1 MAIARRTLLKACLG
15 ATQFG
20 LLSSLLS
27 GRAARAQSAEV
38 PTKLLTFFLSG
49 GWMPL
54 WAFCPLSPEEITRY
68 LPRPTTLSGEPV
80 YFDANQVVAL
90 DGSGATGAV
99 GGVQPLRTPALWDEA
114 ALAAGSPDPRT
125 GGLTSPHGWSWKHH
139 RLWENTLVV
148 HGVDQMSA
156 AHVSAQVSAL
166 CGVASSD
173 FKSPSVQAL
182 AAHHLFDAHPDR
194 PLPFVWIS
202 GTPRPAALSLRPEAT
217 PLRIA
222 READIDLLYSM
233 AKPQAWAGLKASD
246 IGSTLP
252 PRDFSGAALNEGFNL
267 NPMEDWA
274 MRRARRLGQG
284 AVPSM
289 ESAMQAI
296 HDNLLGVSRTLAADV
311 ASRVARTQAFEHT
324 PQPYWIPAGNN
335 PYATDVRIATDNG
348 ANWKLELDLALKLL
362 KSDVTT
368 SIAVECLGAN
378 RFGFDMGHSVG
389 HEVEFVHCRGVFDLI
404 GRFLGEMKATP
415 GRAAGRSLLDDT
427 LVLILSDFSRTWP
440 SAPTCDHWPTTSVI
454 FAGGGINSNR
464 MIGTY
469 DVASKAPGLQGYL
482 GAPIDIQESSGLAH
496 RVPRSADIVTTAL
509 AVLGISGIRIPG
521 GNGEIVGVRAGS

>member
-27 GRAARAQSAEV
+27 GRAARAQSAEG

-252 PRDFSGAALNEGFNL
+252 PRAFSGAALNEGFQ
-267 NPMEDWA
+267 D
-274 MRRARRLGQG
+274 G
-284 AVPSM
+284 
-289 ESAMQAI
+289 
-296 HDNLLGVSRTLAADV
+296 SRTVAGQADV
-311 ASRVARTQAFEHT
+311 VLVGRTLVGVTLNLDQGDLRVA
-324 PQPYWIPAGNN
+324 
-335 PYATDVRIATDNG
+335 
-348 ANWKLELDLALKLL
+348 
-362 KSDVTT
+362 
-368 SIAVECLGAN
+368 VERG
-378 RFGFDMGHSVG
+378 RDSVNDR
-389 HEVEFVHCRGVFDLI
+389 V
-404 GRFLGEMKATP
+404 
-415 GRAAGRSLLDDT
+415 AGRLDD
-427 LVLILSDFSRTWP
+427 R
-440 SAPTCDHWPTTSVI
+440 
-454 FAGGGINSNR
+454 
-464 MIGTY
+464 
-469 DVASKAPGLQGYL
+469 
-482 GAPIDIQESSGLAH
+482 
-496 RVPRSADIVTTAL
+496 
-509 AVLGISGIRIPG
+509 AVRLEEDLLE
-521 GNGEIVGVRAGS
+521 NHD